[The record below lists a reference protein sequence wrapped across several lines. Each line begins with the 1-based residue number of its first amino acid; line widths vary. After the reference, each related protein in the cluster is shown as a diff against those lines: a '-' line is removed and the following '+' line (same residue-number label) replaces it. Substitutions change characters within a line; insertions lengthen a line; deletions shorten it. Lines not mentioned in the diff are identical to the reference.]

1 MPHPARLTLALLV
14 PLLAVSRNAVGQAA
28 SAAPPTAAEAP
39 AVVDGPAS
47 AEAPASA
54 VGSICVLR
62 HLLPEQMPYGS
73 PGSLP
78 PTRTYALRLDGGP
91 WVPLSTKTEVLLA
104 DIPRARRH
112 TVAIRGDGK
121 PYATFFFRFEPKDP
135 DELCLYQNDLYQWWQ
150 LSWTKKSFQRCRC
163 QGIEP
168 SAWQAAH
175 P

>member
-1 MPHPARLTLALLV
+1 MPHRVRLAPALV
-14 PLLAVSRNAVGQAA
+14 SLLAVSRHAAGQEPPAAPVSAAPTAAAA
-28 SAAPPTAAEAP
+28 SAST
-39 AVVDGPAS
+39 
-47 AEAPASA
+47 
-54 VGSICVLR
+54 VGSLCVLR
-62 HLLPEQMPYGS
+62 RLLPEQMPRRGADS
-73 PGSLP
+73 VT
-78 PTRTYALRLDGGP
+78 PTRTYAIRLDGGA

>member
-1 MPHPARLTLALLV
+1 MLRVRLTLALLV
-14 PLLAVSRNAVGQAA
+14 LHLAVLRDAAGQEP
-28 SAAPPTAAEAP
+28 SATVPAGRPAAEA
-39 AVVDGPAS
+39 S
-47 AEAPASA
+47 ASA

-62 HLLPEQMPYGS
+62 HLLPEQMPRRGAKS
-73 PGSLP
+73 VP
-78 PTRTYALRLDGGP
+78 PTRTYAIRLDGRA

-104 DIPRARRH
+104 DIPRAGRH

-135 DELCLYQNDLYQWWQ
+135 DELCLFQNDMYQWWQ
-150 LSWTKKSFQRCRC
+150 LHWTKQSFKQCRC

-168 SAWQAAH
+168 SAWQAAR

>member
-1 MPHPARLTLALLV
+1 MPHRVRLAPALV
-14 PLLAVSRNAVGQAA
+14 SLLAVSRSAAGQEPP
-28 SAAPPTAAEAP
+28 AAPPPAAPPGAEA
-39 AVVDGPAS
+39 S
-47 AEAPASA
+47 ASA

-62 HLLPEQMPYGS
+62 HLLPEQMPRRGAES
-73 PGSLP
+73 VP
-78 PTRTYALRLDGGP
+78 PTRTYAIRLDGGA

>member
-1 MPHPARLTLALLV
+1 MPHRLRLV
-14 PLLAVSRNAVGQAA
+14 PALVASLLAVSRHAAGQEPPAA
-28 SAAPPTAAEAP
+28 PVSAAPPAAEAS
-39 AVVDGPAS
+39 AS
-47 AEAPASA
+47 T

-62 HLLPEQMPYGS
+62 HLLPEQMPRRGADS
-73 PGSLP
+73 VT
-78 PTRTYALRLDGGP
+78 PTRTYAIRLDGGA